1 MSKAQ
6 PAFRFPRATGSTP
19 NVALPDVIATD
30 LAVLFCGLNPG
41 LSAAATGHHFE
52 GRSNRFWRVLHLAGF
67 TPRQMSP
74 MHDRDLLAFGYGI
87 TAVVE
92 RATAS
97 AAEVSTRE
105 YVAAAHSFQTKIETY
120 RPTYIAFLGKA
131 AYKAISGQREIDWGR
146 QRATFGGSAVWVLP
160 NPSGLNRAFSLDDL
174 VAAYNELYQVVACV
188 QRTP

>member
-6 PAFRFPRATGSTP
+6 PAFRLPRQTGSAPGAT
-19 NVALPDVIATD
+19 LPDVIAAD

-41 LSAAATGHHFE
+41 LKAAATGHHFE

-67 TPRQMSP
+67 TPQQMSP
-74 MHDRDLLAFGYGI
+74 MNDRDLLAHGCGI

-105 YVAAAHSFQTKIETY
+105 YMAAAHSFQTKIETY

-131 AYKAISGQREIDWGR
+131 AYKAISVQREVDWGR

-160 NPSGLNRAFSLDDL
+160 NPSGLNRAFSLDNL
-174 VAAYNELYQVVACV
+174 AAAYNELYQAVACE